1 MANKNANFANR
12 EVADL
17 MLMDYSTKKMFLNVD
32 WANVTSTSFEGDRVF
47 ATGGLGAPNRVQFD
61 GSRTGTLTIEAQVYP
76 VKVFQMLSGNDL
88 GTEANFLKREKVT
101 AADATKLTLTDAAA
115 GTYVQVFKADDD
127 LGTEL
132 TATVADK
139 EVTVTVESGV
149 EYVVYYYKKAAKP
162 QVIHLDSKHFPKA
175 YRVEGS
181 VPYKTE
187 NDEIV
192 EAHPI
197 WYKAAPQAAFE
208 LSWQNTGDP
217 VSLTMTFDVMADA
230 DGNIYDMIYENGQ
243 EYFLSKYI
251 RGRVFRGS
259 TPFMSARVIQLY
271 TEFAR

>member
-47 ATGGLGAPNRVQFD
+47 ATGGQGAPNRVQFD

-76 VKVFQMLSGNDL
+76 VKVFQMLSGNGL
-88 GTEANFLKREKVT
+88 GAEANFLKREKIK
-101 AADATKLTLTDAAA
+101 ATDTSKLTLSEAAA
-115 GTYVQVFKADDD
+115 GDYVQVFKADDD

-132 TATVADK
+132 EATVSEKD
-139 EVTVTVESGV
+139 VTVTVENGT
-149 EYVVYYYKKAAKP
+149 EYIVYYYKKSAKP
-162 QVIHLDSKHFPKA
+162 QVVHLDSKHFPKA

-187 NDEIV
+187 NDDIV
-192 EAHPI
+192 EAHPV

-217 VSLTMTFDVMADA
+217 VSMTMTFDVMADA
-230 DGNIYDMIYENGQ
+230 DGNIFDMIFENGQ
-243 EYFLSKYI
+243 
-251 RGRVFRGS
+251 
-259 TPFMSARVIQLY
+259 A
-271 TEFAR
+271 

>member
-17 MLMDYSTKKMFLNVD
+17 KLMDYSTKKMFLNVD

-47 ATGGLGAPNRVQFD
+47 ATGGQGAPNRVQFD

-88 GTEANFLKREKVT
+88 GTEANFLNREKVT
-101 AADATKLTLTDAAA
+101 AADTTKLTLTDAAA

-132 TATVADK
+132 TAIVADK

-162 QVIHLDSKHFPKA
+162 QVVHLDSKHFPKA
-175 YRVEGS
+175 YHIEGS

-217 VSLTMTFDVMADA
+217 ASLTMTFDVMADA

-243 EYFLSKYI
+243 E
-251 RGRVFRGS
+251 
-259 TPFMSARVIQLY
+259 
-271 TEFAR
+271 

>member
-47 ATGGLGAPNRVQFD
+47 ATGGQGAPNRVQFD

-88 GTEANFLKREKVT
+88 GTEANFLKREKIT
-101 AADATKLTLTDAAA
+101 ATDTVKLTLTDSAA

-243 EYFLSKYI
+243 E
-251 RGRVFRGS
+251 
-259 TPFMSARVIQLY
+259 
-271 TEFAR
+271 

>member
-47 ATGGLGAPNRVQFD
+47 ATGGQGAPNRVQFD

-88 GTEANFLKREKVT
+88 GAEANFLKREKIK
-101 AADATKLTLTDAAA
+101 ATDTSKLTLSEAAA
-115 GTYVQVFKADDD
+115 GDYVQVFKADDD

-132 TATVADK
+132 EATVSEKD
-139 EVTVTVESGV
+139 VTVTVDSGT
-149 EYVVYYYKKAAKP
+149 EYIVYYYKKSAKP
-162 QVIHLDSKHFPKA
+162 QVVHLDSKHFPKA

-187 NDEIV
+187 NDDIV
-192 EAHPI
+192 EAHPV

-217 VSLTMTFDVMADA
+217 VSMTMTFDVMADA
-230 DGNIYDMIYENGQ
+230 DGNIFDMIFENGQ
-243 EYFLSKYI
+243 
-251 RGRVFRGS
+251 
-259 TPFMSARVIQLY
+259 A
-271 TEFAR
+271 

>member
-1 MANKNANFANR
+1 MG
-12 EVADL
+12 VA
-17 MLMDYSTKKMFLNVD
+17 YITQF
-32 WANVTSTSFEGDRVF
+32 NVTSTSFEGDRVF
-47 ATGGLGAPNRVQFD
+47 ATGGQGAPNRVQFD

-88 GTEANFLKREKVT
+88 GTEANFLKREKIT
-101 AADATKLTLTDAAA
+101 ATDTAKLTLTDSAA

-243 EYFLSKYI
+243 E
-251 RGRVFRGS
+251 
-259 TPFMSARVIQLY
+259 
-271 TEFAR
+271 

>member
-17 MLMDYSTKKMFLNVD
+17 MLVDYSTKKLFLNID
-32 WANVTSTSFEGDRVF
+32 WANVTSTSFDGDRVF
-47 ATGGLGAPNRVQFD
+47 ATGGQGAPNRVQFD
-61 GSRTGTLTIEAQVYP
+61 GSRTGTLTVEAQVYP

-101 AADATKLTLTDAAA
+101 ASGTTKLTLSEAAA
-115 GTYVQVFKADDD
+115 GDYVQVFKADDD

-132 TATVADK
+132 KATVSEKD
-139 EVTVTVESGV
+139 VTVTVEDGV
-149 EYVVYYYKKAAKP
+149 EYVVYYYKKAAKA
-162 QVIHLDSKHFPKA
+162 QVVHLDSRHFPKA

-181 VPYKTE
+181 IPYKTE
-187 NDEIV
+187 NDDII

-197 WYKAAPQAAFE
+197 WYKAAPQAGFE

-230 DGNIYDMIYENGQ
+230 DGNIFDMIFPNED
-243 EYFLSKYI
+243 
-251 RGRVFRGS
+251 
-259 TPFMSARVIQLY
+259 
-271 TEFAR
+271 